1 MNWWLRLRRRRR
13 LDRDLHEELAFHRE
27 MRARDTNPPPFGSE
41 ARIRESLHDLW
52 RFDAIETTLRDF
64 VFAAR
69 GLRRSPVLT
78 LTLVTSLALGIGAVI
93 AIFTA
98 ADTLLFRRLPYPE
111 PDRLVMLWETNH
123 TRPDAR
129 HHAASAD
136 NVLEWQ
142 AHSRAIA
149 TMAIVDD
156 GRTVFRS
163 GDQSEE
169 LHLQGVSAS
178 FFSVLGVQPL
188 LGRAPDA
195 PSMATASGTPR
206 LAAPGLGAGAS
217 AGSNTAANVDADAGA
232 DAVFI
237 SHRLWRTWF
246 GAAADIVGRR
256 VSLDARPFVIG
267 GVMPASFGF
276 GDRDVDL
283 WTVMHLQP
291 SRGGRG
297 PRTLRVV
304 ARLAPGVTLDGARA
318 EMTALARGLAEA
330 DPAFNTGWTV
340 TVEPL
345 RDALTRDV
353 KLSLLLL
360 LASVGLLL
368 IVACA
373 NAANLLLARNASR
386 RADLALR
393 AALGASHWRL
403 TRFLLIESLLLT
415 AAAGGLGIAI
425 GWWTL
430 ARLIAF
436 APPTLTHAVALA
448 IDWRIVWFAIGLSTL
463 TGLLFGVGPSLAAA
477 RATLQHTLQQACG
490 HRASSRGRARD
501 WLIASEI
508 AVAVLLLTGA
518 TVLAR
523 SLLRLQAVDPGLNP
537 ARVLTFHFRVGSPKD
552 VHLFSDLIDRIGQL
566 PGVRAASATSFLPF
580 SGPAANTRVTVPG
593 RAVPAPGDASPVVVR
608 TILPRYFATLGVPI
622 TQGRELTD
630 ADNTRDAPLRFV
642 VNEAFVRRF
651 LPAGTPPVGQSI
663 VAEMSRTNPPGE
675 IIGVVGDVREGS
687 LAQAA
692 MPTVYYPYARLPYG
706 QMHLVVRSDGD
717 PAALIA
723 PVRRLA
729 HDLDPGVALADIET
743 MGDVV
748 RETYAP
754 QQFSALLMG
763 SFALFAAT
771 LAAVG
776 LYGVVHL
783 AVAARTREIA
793 IRLALG
799 APPRRIG
806 LMVLRDTSRY
816 VLAGLVIGLI
826 AAFELVTLLGG
837 LLFEIQAR
845 DPWAFAAAC
854 LMLLA
859 AAAIAAAAPVW
870 RATHINPV
878 RALRAD

>member
-1 MNWWLRLRRRRR
+1 MNWWLRLRRRHQ

-27 MRARDTNPPPFGSE
+27 MRARDANPPPFGSE
-41 ARIRESLHDLW
+41 LRIRESLYDLW
-52 RFDAIETTLRDF
+52 RFTAIETTLRDL

-78 LTLVTSLALGIGAVI
+78 LTLVTSLALGIGAAI

-142 AHSRAIA
+142 AHSRAIPA
-149 TMAIVDD
+149 MAIVDD

-169 LHLQGVSAS
+169 LHLQGVSAN
-178 FFSVLGVQPL
+178 FFSVLGVKPL
-188 LGRAPDA
+188 LGSGPAA
-195 PSMATASGTPR
+195 PSMTASSSG
-206 LAAPGLGAGAS
+206 APPSAGAGA
-217 AGSNTAANVDADAGA
+217 GTGAGA
-232 DAVFI
+232 DVDAVFI

-246 GAAADIVGRR
+246 GAAADIVGRS

-283 WTVMHLQP
+283 WTVMRLQP

-304 ARLAPGVTLDGARA
+304 ARLAPGVTLDAARA
-318 EMTALARGLAEA
+318 EMTGLARGLAAA

-353 KLSLLLL
+353 KPSLLLL
-360 LASVGLLL
+360 LAAVGLLL

-373 NAANLLLARNASR
+373 NAANLLLARNAAR
-386 RADLALR
+386 RADLAVR
-393 AALGASHWRL
+393 AALGASRWRL
-403 TRFLLIESLLLT
+403 TRLLLIESLLLA

-425 GWWTL
+425 GWWAL
-430 ARLIAF
+430 ARLIAW
-436 APPTLTHAVALA
+436 APRTLTHAVTLA

-463 TGLLFGVGPSLAAA
+463 TGLLFGVGPSLVAA
-477 RATLQHTLQQACG
+477 RTTLQQTLQQASG
-490 HRASSRGRARD
+490 RRASSRGRARG

-537 ARVLTFHFRVGSPKD
+537 AHVLTFHFRVGSPKD

-580 SGPAANTRVTVPG
+580 SGPAATTRVTVPG
-593 RAVPAPGDASPVVVR
+593 RPGPAPGDASPVIVR

-622 TQGRELTD
+622 VQGRELTA
-630 ADNTRDAPLRFV
+630 ADNTRDAPLRIV
-642 VNEAFVRRF
+642 VNEAFVRRV
-651 LPAGTPPVGQSI
+651 LPAGTPAVGQSI

-692 MPTVYYPYARLPYG
+692 APTIYYPYARLPYG
-706 QMHLVVRSDGD
+706 QMHLVVRSDGE

-729 HDLDPGVALADIET
+729 HDLDPGVALADVEA

-754 QQFSALLMG
+754 QQFSTLLMS

-783 AVAARTREIA
+783 TVAARTREIG

-826 AAFELVTLLGG
+826 AAFGLVTLIGG
-837 LLFEIQAR
+837 LLFEVQAR
-845 DPWAFAAAC
+845 DPWAFAAAS
-854 LMLLA
+854 LMLLT

-870 RATHINPV
+870 RATHVSPV